1 MVTAEL
7 AMGLPALVFVLLFAL
22 ALLGAVTAQAQCMDA
37 ARIGARAAARG
48 ETEDVV
54 RGWAES
60 AAPRGAVVTVH
71 RTEGAVEVRVR
82 AELAGGGRTPIP
94 EVAVEASAVAP
105 VEAAAP
111 VAVAGDGRGGGDGR
125 QVGRVHGGEGG
136 RGHGR

>member
-7 AMGLPALVFVLLFAL
+7 AMGLPALMFVLLFAL

-54 RGWAES
+54 RRWAES
-60 AAPRGAVVTVH
+60 AAPPGAVVTVH
-71 RTEGAVEVRVR
+71 RTEGAVQVRVR
-82 AELAGGGRTPIP
+82 AELSGGERSPIP
-94 EVAVEASAVAP
+94 EVAVEASAVTP
-105 VEAAAP
+105 VEAA
-111 VAVAGDGRGGGDGR
+111 VAGDERGGGGA
-125 QVGRVHGGEGG
+125 HGAEGE